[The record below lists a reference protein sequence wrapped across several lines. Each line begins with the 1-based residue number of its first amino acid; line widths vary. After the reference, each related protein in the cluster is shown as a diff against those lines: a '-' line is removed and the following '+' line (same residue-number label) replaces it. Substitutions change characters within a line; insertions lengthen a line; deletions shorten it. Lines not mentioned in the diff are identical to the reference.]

1 MTRAMK
7 FNLEIPRDSP
17 AQALLGIGSSVFQGL
32 GEQLAELMFLHRV
45 SPPQLTYA
53 SPTRS
58 HTFLASSRRKPHPQP
73 LS

>member
-17 AQALLGIGSSVFQGL
+17 AQALLGIGSGIFQGL

-45 SPPQLTYA
+45 PPPQLTYA

-58 HTFLASSRRKPHPQP
+58 HTFLANSQLLPHPRP